1 MGFEA
6 IIINKVGDSF
16 VITKKGFAAIIGG
29 VMQRY
34 ALLLITIIIMT
45 CVPVT
50 DSHACTAFCTKQDLF
65 FKRHWLVGVNYD
77 WLLEDGLVM
86 INKRGLSKTTQYDS
100 SVSEMPAKWTSK
112 YGSVTF
118 NQYGREC
125 GARGMNEAGLVVSSL
140 IDFGAVQ
147 YPTPD
152 SRPAVS
158 HGQWVQYL
166 LDNYATVREIVE
178 SDNDIRIGAT
188 SDTLPSHYFVC
199 DKKGECL
206 VIEFR
211 GGNPVY
217 YTGDNLPIKLLT
229 NTPYA
234 DALNFLDQ
242 DTVPVPDP
250 ALSVWRFL
258 TAAKS
263 LHGRAVGSGVKF
275 AFDILKK
282 VSTYLDN
289 DWTEWSIVFDLTTSR
304 VYFITLSN
312 TKVRYFDLK
321 DFDLSC
327 TRPTKILSMQADLEG
342 DVTDDFIDYTKQAN
356 RDLIDSAFGKTA
368 LVIPSF
374 ALPDTT
380 LDWLSFYPEHF
391 VCCPCR

>member
-1 MGFEA
+1 M
-6 IIINKVGDSF
+6 K
-16 VITKKGFAAIIGG
+16 
-29 VMQRY
+29 RY
-34 ALLLITIIIMT
+34 ALLLITIIMLA
-45 CVPVT
+45 CVTVT
-50 DSHACTAFCTKQDLF
+50 NSHACTAFCFRQGRFGPF
-65 FKRHWLVGVNYD
+65 FDRHWVVGVNYD
-77 WLLEDGLVM
+77 WLLEDGLVI
-86 INKRGLSKTTQYDS
+86 INKRGLSKTAHYNS
-100 SVSEMPAKWTSK
+100 SVSEIPAKWTSK

-125 GARGMNEAGLVVSSL
+125 AARGMNEMGLVVSSL

-152 SRPAVS
+152 IRPGVS
-158 HGQWVQYL
+158 HSQWVQYL

-211 GGNPVY
+211 GGNTVY
-217 YTGDNLPIKLLT
+217 YTGENLPIKLLT

-234 DALNFLDQ
+234 DALSFLDQ

-250 ALSVWRFL
+250 ALSVWRFI

-263 LHGRAVGSGVKF
+263 LQNLTVGRWVPAVAS
-275 AFDILKK
+275 AFDILNK
-282 VSTYLDN
+282 VSTYLEN

-304 VYFITLSN
+304 VYFTTLSN
-312 TKVRYFDLK
+312 PKVRYLDLN

-327 TRPTKILSMQADLEG
+327 TKPTHILSMQADFEG
-342 DVTDDFIDYTKQAN
+342 EVTDNFTNYTKRAN

-391 VCCPCR
+391 VCCP